1 MFFSGLSDTGGV
13 GLGLSIAREIINL
26 HGGEIIAASSK
37 VRGLSQSAG
46 QRGYR
51 NKIFIGTSRK
61 NHCNHKDNAV
71 KSSDKNISV
80 QENWMGGKISDL
92 EKVPIKIGTII
103 IVRYA
108 IGSRDIPDYYMRRT
122 TYCDNKRKST
132 S

>member
-1 MFFSGLSDTGGV
+1 MNLTNSSPALFFFEKKKVIPFRD
-13 GLGLSIAREIINL
+13 NL
-26 HGGEIIAASSK
+26 
-37 VRGLSQSAG
+37 
-46 QRGYR
+46 GYR

>member
-1 MFFSGLSDTGGV
+1 M
-13 GLGLSIAREIINL
+13 
-26 HGGEIIAASSK
+26 
-37 VRGLSQSAG
+37 AG
-46 QRGYR
+46 QPAPSAFVVQKDISCHGTVVQCYR

>member
-1 MFFSGLSDTGGV
+1 MLKFRLVFRSGTRAVSVVLDT
-13 GLGLSIAREIINL
+13 S
-26 HGGEIIAASSK
+26 
-37 VRGLSQSAG
+37 
-46 QRGYR
+46 YR

-80 QENWMGGKISDL
+80 QENWMEGKISDL

>member
-1 MFFSGLSDTGGV
+1 MQGKDQTPQEEAEV
-13 GLGLSIAREIINL
+13 
-26 HGGEIIAASSK
+26 
-37 VRGLSQSAG
+37 QSAE
-46 QRGYR
+46 RLANVGYR

>member
-1 MFFSGLSDTGGV
+1 MD
-13 GLGLSIAREIINL
+13 
-26 HGGEIIAASSK
+26 
-37 VRGLSQSAG
+37 
-46 QRGYR
+46 YR